1 MSNDNIKCSFCGRD
15 KQDTHVLIAGI
26 NGHICDECIAQAQGI
41 VKEEAVVKEKEA
53 DETALLLKPT
63 EIKSHL
69 DAYVIGQEDAKKT
82 ISVAVYNHY
91 KRIAQPSDETEIEIE
106 KSNIL
111 LVGET
116 GTGKT
121 LLAKTIAI

>member
-1 MSNDNIKCSFCGRD
+1 MSKDNIKCSFCGRD

-41 VKEEAVVKEKEA
+41 VKEESIVKEKEVEEA
-53 DETALLLKPT
+53 ALLLKPA

-69 DAYVIGQEDAKKT
+69 DTYVIGQEDAKKT

-91 KRIAQPSDETEIEIE
+91 KRIAQPSDDNEIEIE
-106 KSNIL
+106 KS
-111 LVGET
+111 
-116 GTGKT
+116 
-121 LLAKTIAI
+121 